1 MISQHFID
9 PSPMGWLRFSP
20 NLKYVC
26 IGGPAEKFR
35 LYREA
40 GNLLLRVALTP
51 EFDCADVAFK
61 TVDGVCI
68 GLALLTYDLNPRV
81 IFVDLTESNL
91 ASVNYS
97 AVQIAG
103 ASTIAYTNDGDKLLV
118 GLANGMILEY
128 AEPLLEDGSNY
139 CRTYQLPSEA
149 PVLKILP
156 AEEDGVFLAYND
168 YGQLFCITPSETFEI
183 FDVDGGPLNLKL
195 VKHHATMPFL
205 AAVLQDGALFIR
217 DLLNGMALKLA
228 LVDSTKEVIS
238 LSFTSQGGIVVATED
253 EVVQIS
259 LFVERSAS
267 GEEQIK
273 FESTFLYAMS
283 SSKPI
288 VAAEVAELDGAQ
300 SMLVLHN

>member
-20 NLKYVC
+20 DLRYIC

-40 GNLLLRVALTP
+40 GNLLMRVALTP
-51 EFDCADVAFK
+51 EPKGADVAFK
-61 TVDGVCI
+61 TVDGVCV

-81 IFVDLTESNL
+81 IFVDLTQNNL
-91 ASVNYS
+91 TSLNYS

-103 ASTIAYTNDGDKLLV
+103 ASTIAYTNDGDKLLI
-118 GLANGMILEY
+118 GLANGVILEY

-139 CRTYQLPSEA
+139 ARTFQLPSEA

-228 LVDSTKEVIS
+228 LVDSKKEVIS
-238 LSFTSQGGIVVATED
+238 LSFTPQGGIVVATED

-288 VAAEVAELDGAQ
+288 VAAEVAEVDGAQ

>member
-20 NLKYVC
+20 DLRYIC

-40 GNLLLRVALTP
+40 GNLLMRVALTP
-51 EFDCADVAFK
+51 EPKGADVAFK
-61 TVDGVCI
+61 TVDGVCV

-81 IFVDLTESNL
+81 IFVDLTQNNL
-91 ASVNYS
+91 TSLNYS

-118 GLANGMILEY
+118 GLANGVILEY

-139 CRTYQLPSEA
+139 ARTFQLPSEA

-156 AEEDGVFLAYND
+156 AEENGVFLAYND

-238 LSFTSQGGIVVATED
+238 LSFTPQGGIVVATED

-259 LFVERSAS
+259 LFVERSAT
-267 GEEQIK
+267 GEEQIH

-283 SSKPI
+283 STKPI